1 MDRLTDERLIE
12 LVNVSDNTHWRFTTN
27 EVPIIAEELLEL
39 RKENEK
45 LRELLTEIACSGV
58 EYEDK
63 RIDYV
68 VVQVDR
74 TIWKEDLNEFRP
86 GD

>member
-1 MDRLTDERLIE
+1 MKTDRLTDERLIE

-45 LRELLTEIACSGV
+45 LRTACNV
-58 EYEDK
+58 CLCKDCLAQWE
-63 RIDYV
+63 V
-68 VVQVDR
+68 
-74 TIWKEDLNEFRP
+74 
-86 GD
+86 